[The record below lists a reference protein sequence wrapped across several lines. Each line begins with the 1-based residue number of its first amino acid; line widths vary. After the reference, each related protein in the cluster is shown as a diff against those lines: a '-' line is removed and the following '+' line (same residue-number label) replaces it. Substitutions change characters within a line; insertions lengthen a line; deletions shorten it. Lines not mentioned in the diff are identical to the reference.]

1 MGVRHGSDAHGCRVV
16 AAATATDGGMR
27 GRLEGFGGRADA
39 VIARNGGAVALRVR
53 SSEALRSKRGRYEVV
68 ETRLRCRREGGSREG
83 DEATVP
89 VVGGCGWRRG
99 CLDGI
104 WGIEGRVSG

>member
-16 AAATATDGGMR
+16 AAATANDGGMC
-27 GRLEGFGGRADA
+27 GRHKGLGGLADA
-39 VIARNGGAVALRVR
+39 VSARNGGAVALRAR
-53 SSEALRSKRGRYEVV
+53 SSEVLRSKHGRYEVV
-68 ETRLRCRREGGSREG
+68 ETRLRCRREGGSRGG

-89 VVGGCGWRRG
+89 MVGGCGWRRG

-104 WGIEGRVSG
+104 